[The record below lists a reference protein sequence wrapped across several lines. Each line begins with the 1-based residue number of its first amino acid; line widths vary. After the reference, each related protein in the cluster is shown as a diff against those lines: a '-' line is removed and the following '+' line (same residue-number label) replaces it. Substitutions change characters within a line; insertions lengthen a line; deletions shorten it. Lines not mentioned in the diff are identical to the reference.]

1 MENLILVVKGFFMGI
16 ANVIPGVSGGT
27 IAIILGIL
35 IIAFPMLGVIAA
47 SDILGLS
54 VLLLAIFLLANG
66 VSEVEYNTTRGL
78 INTILGILMLIISL
92 GLIFNPSIFAFLTAL
107 TIYLA
112 GIFLIIIGLII
123 IVGNRDNKYGFWMG
137 ILGIV
142 LGVIYIILGTY
153 INNPL
158 ILGSLIGIWLLVT
171 GVLNLLD
178 NGY

>member
-1 MENLILVVKGFFMGI
+1 MHKQTTISI
-16 ANVIPGVSGGT
+16 

-171 GVLNLLD
+171 GILNLLD
-178 NGY
+178 DGY

>member
-1 MENLILVVKGFFMGI
+1 MHKQTTISI
-16 ANVIPGVSGGT
+16 

-153 INNPL
+153 IKNPL

>member
-1 MENLILVVKGFFMGI
+1 MHKQTTISI
-16 ANVIPGVSGGT
+16 
-27 IAIILGIL
+27 IAIILGII

-171 GVLNLLD
+171 GILNLLD

>member
-1 MENLILVVKGFFMGI
+1 MNKQTTISI
-16 ANVIPGVSGGT
+16 
-27 IAIILGIL
+27 IAIILGI
-35 IIAFPMLGVIAA
+35 ITIAFPMLGVIAA
-47 SDILGLS
+47 ADILGLS

-78 INTILGILMLIISL
+78 LNTILGLIMLIISL

-112 GIFLIIIGLII
+112 GIFLIIIGLIV

-142 LGVIYIILGTY
+142 LGVIYIIIGTY

-158 ILGSLIGIWLLVT
+158 ILGSLIGIWLLIT
-171 GVLNLLD
+171 GILNLLD
-178 NGY
+178 TGY

>member
-1 MENLILVVKGFFMGI
+1 MHKQTTISI
-16 ANVIPGVSGGT
+16 

-78 INTILGILMLIISL
+78 INTILGIIMLIISL

-153 INNPL
+153 IKNPL

>member
-1 MENLILVVKGFFMGI
+1 MHKQTTISI
-16 ANVIPGVSGGT
+16 
-27 IAIILGIL
+27 IAIILGVITF
-35 IIAFPMLGVIAA
+35 AFPMLGVIAA
-47 SDILGLS
+47 ADILGLS
-54 VLLLAIFLLANG
+54 VLLLAIFLLTNG

-78 INTILGILMLIISL
+78 LNTILGIVMLIISL

-123 IVGNRDNKYGFWMG
+123 IVGNRDNKYGFWIG
-137 ILGIV
+137 IFGIV
-142 LGVIYIILGTY
+142 LGVIYIIIGTY
-153 INNPL
+153 IRNPI
-158 ILGSLIGIWLLVT
+158 ILGSLIGFWLVVT

>member
-1 MENLILVVKGFFMGI
+1 MHKQTTISI
-16 ANVIPGVSGGT
+16 

-153 INNPL
+153 IKNPL
-158 ILGSLIGIWLLVT
+158 VLGSLIGIWLLVT

>member
-1 MENLILVVKGFFMGI
+1 MNKQTTISI
-16 ANVIPGVSGGT
+16 
-27 IAIILGIL
+27 IAIILGI
-35 IIAFPMLGVIAA
+35 ITIAFPMLGVIAA
-47 SDILGLS
+47 ADILGLS

-78 INTILGILMLIISL
+78 LNTILGLIMLIISL

-112 GIFLIIIGLII
+112 GIFLIIIGLIV

-137 ILGIV
+137 ILGII
-142 LGVIYIILGTY
+142 LGVIYIIIGTY

-158 ILGSLIGIWLLVT
+158 ILGSLIGIWLLIT
-171 GVLNLLD
+171 GILNLLD
-178 NGY
+178 TGY

>member
-1 MENLILVVKGFFMGI
+1 MHKQTTISI
-16 ANVIPGVSGGT
+16 

-78 INTILGILMLIISL
+78 INTILGIIMLIISL

>member
-1 MENLILVVKGFFMGI
+1 MNKQTTISI
-16 ANVIPGVSGGT
+16 
-27 IAIILGIL
+27 IAIILGI
-35 IIAFPMLGVIAA
+35 ITIAFPMLGVIAA
-47 SDILGLS
+47 ADILGLS

-78 INTILGILMLIISL
+78 LNTILGLIMLIISL

-112 GIFLIIIGLII
+112 GIFLIIIGLIV

-142 LGVIYIILGTY
+142 LGVIYIVIGTY

-158 ILGSLIGIWLLVT
+158 ILGSLIGIWLLIT
-171 GVLNLLD
+171 GILNLLD
-178 NGY
+178 TGY

>member
-1 MENLILVVKGFFMGI
+1 MHKQTTISI
-16 ANVIPGVSGGT
+16 
-27 IAIILGIL
+27 IAIILGI
-35 IIAFPMLGVIAA
+35 ITIAFPMLGIIAA
-47 SDILGLS
+47 ADILGLS
-54 VLLLAIFLLANG
+54 VLLLSIFLLTNG

-78 INTILGILMLIISL
+78 LNTVLGIVMLIISL

-112 GIFLIIIGLII
+112 GIFLIIIGLIV

-142 LGVIYIILGTY
+142 LGVIYIIIGTY
-153 INNPL
+153 INNPI

-178 NGY
+178 DGY

>member
-1 MENLILVVKGFFMGI
+1 MHKQTTISI
-16 ANVIPGVSGGT
+16 
-27 IAIILGIL
+27 IAIILGVITF
-35 IIAFPMLGVIAA
+35 AFPMLGVIAA
-47 SDILGLS
+47 ADILGLS
-54 VLLLAIFLLANG
+54 VLLLAIFLLTNG

-78 INTILGILMLIISL
+78 LNTILGIVMLIISL

-123 IVGNRDNKYGFWMG
+123 IVGNRDNKYGFWIG
-137 ILGIV
+137 IFGIV
-142 LGVIYIILGTY
+142 LGVIYIIIGTY
-153 INNPL
+153 IRNPI
-158 ILGSLIGIWLLVT
+158 ILGSLIGIWLVVT

>member
-1 MENLILVVKGFFMGI
+1 MHKQSTLSI
-16 ANVIPGVSGGT
+16 
-27 IAIILGIL
+27 IAIILGVIT
-35 IIAFPMLGVIAA
+35 IAFPMLGIIGAA
-47 SDILGLS
+47 DILGLS

-78 INTILGILMLIISL
+78 INTILGLIMLIISL

-112 GIFLIIIGLII
+112 GIFLILIGLII

-137 ILGIV
+137 ILGIL
-142 LGVIYIILGTY
+142 LGVIYIIIGTY

-171 GVLNLLD
+171 GVLNLIND
-178 NGY
+178 GY

>member
-1 MENLILVVKGFFMGI
+1 MHKQTTISI
-16 ANVIPGVSGGT
+16 

-35 IIAFPMLGVIAA
+35 IIAFPMLGVITAA
-47 SDILGLS
+47 DILGLS

-78 INTILGILMLIISL
+78 INTILGIIMLIISL

-153 INNPL
+153 IKNPL
-158 ILGSLIGIWLLVT
+158 VLGSLIGIWLLVT

>member
-1 MENLILVVKGFFMGI
+1 MHKQTTISI
-16 ANVIPGVSGGT
+16 
-27 IAIILGIL
+27 IAIILGII

-47 SDILGLS
+47 ADILGLS
-54 VLLLAIFLLANG
+54 VLLLAIFLLTNG

-78 INTILGILMLIISL
+78 LNTILGIVMLIISL

-123 IVGNRDNKYGFWMG
+123 IVGNRDNKYGFWIG
-137 ILGIV
+137 IFGIV
-142 LGVIYIILGTY
+142 LGVIYIIIGTY
-153 INNPL
+153 IRNPI
-158 ILGSLIGIWLLVT
+158 ILGSLIGIWLVVT

>member
-1 MENLILVVKGFFMGI
+1 MHKQTTISI
-16 ANVIPGVSGGT
+16 
-27 IAIILGIL
+27 IAIILGII
-35 IIAFPMLGVIAA
+35 IIAFPMLGVITAA
-47 SDILGLS
+47 DILGLS

-78 INTILGILMLIISL
+78 INTSL

-153 INNPL
+153 IKNPL

>member
-1 MENLILVVKGFFMGI
+1 MHKQTTISI
-16 ANVIPGVSGGT
+16 

-112 GIFLIIIGLII
+112 GIFLII
-123 IVGNRDNKYGFWMG
+123 R

-171 GVLNLLD
+171 GILNLLD

>member
-1 MENLILVVKGFFMGI
+1 MHKQTTISI
-16 ANVIPGVSGGT
+16 
-27 IAIILGIL
+27 IAIILGI
-35 IIAFPMLGVIAA
+35 ITIAFPMLGVIAA

-54 VLLLAIFLLANG
+54 VLLLAIFLLTNG

-78 INTILGILMLIISL
+78 LNTVLGIVMLIISL

-112 GIFLIIIGLII
+112 GIFLIIIGLIV
-123 IVGNRDNKYGFWMG
+123 IVGNRDNRYGFWMG

-142 LGVIYIILGTY
+142 LGVIYIIIGTY
-153 INNPL
+153 INNPI

-178 NGY
+178 DGY

>member
-1 MENLILVVKGFFMGI
+1 MHKQTTISI
-16 ANVIPGVSGGT
+16 
-27 IAIILGIL
+27 IAIILGII
-35 IIAFPMLGVIAA
+35 IIAFPMLGVITAA
-47 SDILGLS
+47 DILGLS

-78 INTILGILMLIISL
+78 INTILGIIMLIISL

-137 ILGIV
+137 ILGIL
-142 LGVIYIILGTY
+142 LGVIYIIIGTY

-158 ILGSLIGIWLLVT
+158 ILGSLIGIWLVVT
-171 GVLNLLD
+171 GVLNFLND
-178 NGY
+178 GY

>member
-1 MENLILVVKGFFMGI
+1 MHKQTTISI
-16 ANVIPGVSGGT
+16 
-27 IAIILGIL
+27 IAIILGII
-35 IIAFPMLGVIAA
+35 IIAFPMLGVITAA
-47 SDILGLS
+47 DILGLS

-78 INTILGILMLIISL
+78 INTILGIIMLIISL

-153 INNPL
+153 IKNPL
-158 ILGSLIGIWLLVT
+158 VLGSLIGIWLLVT
-171 GVLNLLD
+171 GILNLLD

>member
-1 MENLILVVKGFFMGI
+1 MHKQTTISI
-16 ANVIPGVSGGT
+16 
-27 IAIILGIL
+27 IAIILGII
-35 IIAFPMLGVIAA
+35 IIAFPMLGVITAA
-47 SDILGLS
+47 DILGLS

-78 INTILGILMLIISL
+78 INTILGIIMLIISL

>member
-1 MENLILVVKGFFMGI
+1 LHKQTTISI
-16 ANVIPGVSGGT
+16 

-66 VSEVEYNTTRGL
+66 VSEVEYNTTKGL

>member
-1 MENLILVVKGFFMGI
+1 MHKQTTISI
-16 ANVIPGVSGGT
+16 

-137 ILGIV
+137 ILGIL

-153 INNPL
+153 IKNPL
-158 ILGSLIGIWLLVT
+158 VLGSLIGIWLLVT

>member
-1 MENLILVVKGFFMGI
+1 MHKQTTISI
-16 ANVIPGVSGGT
+16 
-27 IAIILGIL
+27 IAIILGII
-35 IIAFPMLGVIAA
+35 IIAFPMLGVITAA
-47 SDILGLS
+47 DILGLS

-78 INTILGILMLIISL
+78 INTILGIIMLIISL

-112 GIFLIIIGLII
+112 GIFLIIIGLIV

-142 LGVIYIILGTY
+142 LGVIYIIIGTY
-153 INNPL
+153 INDPI

>member
-1 MENLILVVKGFFMGI
+1 MQKQTTISI
-16 ANVIPGVSGGT
+16 
-27 IAIILGIL
+27 IAIILGFIT
-35 IIAFPMLGVIAA
+35 IAFPMLGIIAA

-54 VLLLAIFLLANG
+54 VLLLAVFLLTNG

-78 INTILGILMLIISL
+78 LNTILGIVMLIISL

-142 LGVIYIILGTY
+142 LGVIYIIIGTY
-153 INNPL
+153 INNP
-158 ILGSLIGIWLLVT
+158 IVLGSLIGIWLLVT
-171 GVLNLLD
+171 GILNLLND
-178 NGY
+178 GF

>member
-1 MENLILVVKGFFMGI
+1 MHKQTTISI
-16 ANVIPGVSGGT
+16 
-27 IAIILGIL
+27 IAIILGI
-35 IIAFPMLGVIAA
+35 IIIVFPMLGVITAA
-47 SDILGLS
+47 DILGLS

-78 INTILGILMLIISL
+78 INTILGIIMLIISL

-137 ILGIV
+137 ILGIL

-153 INNPL
+153 IKNPL
-158 ILGSLIGIWLLVT
+158 VLGSLIGIWLLVT
-171 GVLNLLD
+171 GILNLLD

>member
-1 MENLILVVKGFFMGI
+1 MHKQTTLSI
-16 ANVIPGVSGGT
+16 
-27 IAIILGIL
+27 IAIILGI
-35 IIAFPMLGVIAA
+35 ITIAFPMLGVIAA
-47 SDILGLS
+47 ADILGLS

-78 INTILGILMLIISL
+78 INTILGIIMLIISL

-137 ILGIV
+137 ILGIL
-142 LGVIYIILGTY
+142 LGVIYIIIGTY

-158 ILGSLIGIWLLVT
+158 ILGSLIGIWLLIT
-171 GVLNLLD
+171 GILNLLND
-178 NGY
+178 GYGY

>member
-1 MENLILVVKGFFMGI
+1 MHKQTTISI
-16 ANVIPGVSGGT
+16 

-92 GLIFNPSIFAFLTAL
+92 GLIFNPNIFAFLTAL